1 MDEFFEKPIIE
12 QMYSSRRE
20 EYEQSIMD
28 SNDETRKTEGKLL
41 EQEEIIN
48 KFLSKFIKSNED
60 MMNYN
65 KLIQKYDSYWLDIQ
79 EFWNKQYYK
88 QGMIDFY
95 KLMIEIGVIADKNG
109 NKTTN
114 KKKELDDFLN
124 YSSDDVVNYIYSDE
138 EFKGKEMKELQT
150 QYKAIGEKYPRIL
163 EVYEDNKPIQLT
175 KEEIEQLIKLHNIDV
190 DMQTL
195 EMRIAFKKGIHEMM

>member
-28 SNDETRKTEGKLL
+28 SNNETKKTERKLL

-95 KLMIEIGVIADKNG
+95 KLMTEIGVIADKNES
-109 NKTTN
+109 
-114 KKKELDDFLN
+114 KKKKLDDFLN
-124 YSSDDVVNYIYSDE
+124 YSSDDIVNYIYSDE

-163 EVYEDNKPIQLT
+163 EVYEDNKPVQLT
-175 KEEIEQLIKLHNIDV
+175 NEEMEQLIKLHNIDA

>member
-1 MDEFFEKPIIE
+1 
-12 QMYSSRRE
+12 
-20 EYEQSIMD
+20 
-28 SNDETRKTEGKLL
+28 
-41 EQEEIIN
+41 
-48 KFLSKFIKSNED
+48 
-60 MMNYN
+60 MNYN

-95 KLMIEIGVIADKNG
+95 KLMTEIGVIADKNES
-109 NKTTN
+109 KN
-114 KKKELDDFLN
+114 KKLDDFLN
-124 YSSDDVVNYIYSDE
+124 YSSDDIVNYIYSDE

>member
-28 SNDETRKTEGKLL
+28 SNNETKKTERKLL

-95 KLMIEIGVIADKNG
+95 KLMTEIGVIADKNES
-109 NKTTN
+109 KN
-114 KKKELDDFLN
+114 KKLDDFLN
-124 YSSDDVVNYIYSDE
+124 YSSDDIVNYIYSDE

-195 EMRIAFKKGIHEMM
+195 EIRIAFKKGIHEMM

>member
-28 SNDETRKTEGKLL
+28 SNNETKKTERKLL

-95 KLMIEIGVIADKNG
+95 KLMTEIGVIADKNES
-109 NKTTN
+109 KN
-114 KKKELDDFLN
+114 KKLDDFLN
-124 YSSDDVVNYIYSDE
+124 YSSDDIVNYIYSDE

-175 KEEIEQLIKLHNIDV
+175 NEEMEQLIKLHNIDV

-195 EMRIAFKKGIHEMM
+195 EIRIAFKKGIHEMM

>member
-95 KLMIEIGVIADKNG
+95 KLMIEIGVIADKNES
-109 NKTTN
+109 
-114 KKKELDDFLN
+114 KKKKLDDFLN
-124 YSSDDVVNYIYSDE
+124 YSSDDIVNYIYSDE

-163 EVYEDNKPIQLT
+163 EVYEDNKPVQLT
-175 KEEIEQLIKLHNIDV
+175 NEEMEQLIKLHNIDA

-195 EMRIAFKKGIHEMM
+195 EMKIAFKKGIHEMM

>member
-28 SNDETRKTEGKLL
+28 SNNETKKTERKLL

-95 KLMIEIGVIADKNG
+95 KLMIEIGVIADKNES
-109 NKTTN
+109 
-114 KKKELDDFLN
+114 KKKKLDDFLN
-124 YSSDDVVNYIYSDE
+124 YSSDDIVNYIYSDE
-138 EFKGKEMKELQT
+138 EFKSKEMLELQKK
-150 QYKAIGEKYPRIL
+150 YKEIGEKYPRIL

-175 KEEIEQLIKLHNIDV
+175 NEEMEQLIKLHNIDA
-190 DMQTL
+190 DMQAL
-195 EMRIAFKKGIHEMM
+195 EMKIAFKKGIHEMM

>member
-95 KLMIEIGVIADKNG
+95 KLMIEIGVIADKNES
-109 NKTTN
+109 
-114 KKKELDDFLN
+114 KKKKLDDFLN
-124 YSSDDVVNYIYSDE
+124 YSSDDIVNYIYSDE
-138 EFKGKEMKELQT
+138 EFKSKEMLELQKK
-150 QYKAIGEKYPRIL
+150 YKEIGEKYPRIL

-175 KEEIEQLIKLHNIDV
+175 NEEMEQLIKLHNIDA
-190 DMQTL
+190 DMQAL
-195 EMRIAFKKGIHEMM
+195 EMKIAFKKGIHEMM

>member
-95 KLMIEIGVIADKNG
+95 KLMIEIGVIADKNES
-109 NKTTN
+109 
-114 KKKELDDFLN
+114 KKKKLDDFLN
-124 YSSDDVVNYIYSDE
+124 YSSDDIENYIYSDE

-163 EVYEDNKPIQLT
+163 EVYEDNKPVQLT
-175 KEEIEQLIKLHNIDV
+175 NEEMEQLIKLHNIDA

>member
-95 KLMIEIGVIADKNG
+95 KLMIEIGVIADKNES
-109 NKTTN
+109 
-114 KKKELDDFLN
+114 KKKKLDDFLN
-124 YSSDDVVNYIYSDE
+124 YSSDDIVNYIYSDE

-163 EVYEDNKPIQLT
+163 EVYEDNKPVQLT
-175 KEEIEQLIKLHNIDV
+175 NEEMEQLIKLHNIDA

>member
-28 SNDETRKTEGKLL
+28 SNNETKKTERKLL

-95 KLMIEIGVIADKNG
+95 KLMTEIGVIADKNES
-109 NKTTN
+109 KN
-114 KKKELDDFLN
+114 KKLDDFLN
-124 YSSDDVVNYIYSDE
+124 YSSDDIENYIYSDE

-163 EVYEDNKPIQLT
+163 EVYEDNKPVQLT
-175 KEEIEQLIKLHNIDV
+175 NEEMEQLIKLHNIDV

>member
-28 SNDETRKTEGKLL
+28 SNNETKKTERKLL

-95 KLMIEIGVIADKNG
+95 KLMIEIGVIADKNES
-109 NKTTN
+109 
-114 KKKELDDFLN
+114 KKKKLDDFLN
-124 YSSDDVVNYIYSDE
+124 YSSDDIVNYIYSDE

-163 EVYEDNKPIQLT
+163 EVYEDNKPVQLT
-175 KEEIEQLIKLHNIDV
+175 NEEMEQLIKLHNIDA

>member
-28 SNDETRKTEGKLL
+28 SNNETKKTERKLL

-95 KLMIEIGVIADKNG
+95 KLMTEIGVIADKNES
-109 NKTTN
+109 KN
-114 KKKELDDFLN
+114 KKLDDFLN
-124 YSSDDVVNYIYSDE
+124 YSSDDIVNYIYSDE

>member
-95 KLMIEIGVIADKNG
+95 KLMTEIGVIADKSES
-109 NKTTN
+109 KN
-114 KKKELDDFLN
+114 KKLDDFLN
-124 YSSDDVVNYIYSDE
+124 YSSDDIVNYIYSDE

>member
-28 SNDETRKTEGKLL
+28 SNNETKRKLL

-95 KLMIEIGVIADKNG
+95 KLMTEIGVIADKNES
-109 NKTTN
+109 KN
-114 KKKELDDFLN
+114 KKLDDFLN
-124 YSSDDVVNYIYSDE
+124 YSSDDIVNYIYSDE

>member
-28 SNDETRKTEGKLL
+28 SNNETKKTERKLL

-95 KLMIEIGVIADKNG
+95 KLMTEIGVIADKNE
-109 NKTTN
+109 NKN
-114 KKKELDDFLN
+114 KKLDDFLN
-124 YSSDDVVNYIYSDE
+124 YSSDDIVNYIYSDE

>member
-1 MDEFFEKPIIE
+1 MDGFFEKPIIE

-28 SNDETRKTEGKLL
+28 SNNETKKTERKLL

-95 KLMIEIGVIADKNG
+95 KLMTEIGVIADKNES
-109 NKTTN
+109 KN
-114 KKKELDDFLN
+114 KKLDDFLN
-124 YSSDDVVNYIYSDE
+124 YSSDDIVNYIYSDE

>member
-28 SNDETRKTEGKLL
+28 SNDETKKTERKLL

-95 KLMIEIGVIADKNG
+95 KLMIEIGVIADKNES
-109 NKTTN
+109 
-114 KKKELDDFLN
+114 KKKKLDDFLN
-124 YSSDDVVNYIYSDE
+124 YSSDDIVNYIYSDE

-163 EVYEDNKPIQLT
+163 EVYEDNKPVQLT
-175 KEEIEQLIKLHNIDV
+175 NEEMEQLIKLHNIDA

-195 EMRIAFKKGIHEMM
+195 EMKIAFKKGIHEMM